1 MSENARAES
10 DGSFLKAH
18 LVSKT
23 YRTGAKQVLALSE
36 ISFELGEGEIV
47 GLSGPSGSGKS
58 TLLNILGGLDRPTS
72 GTVLVDGVPLHEL
85 SDDALTLYRRQTV
98 GFVFQA
104 SYLVPSLTV
113 QENVMLPLLPAPLS
127 PEEKEARVT
136 AALEQ
141 VNITHRAS
149 HLPGELSGGEQQ
161 RAAVARAIVNQPRL
175 ILADEPTGEL
185 DAANAARIVELLS
198 GFAGEGR
205 TVVIASH
212 DPDVI
217 AVTDRVIQLQ
227 AGTVVSTS

>member
-1 MSENARAES
+1 MNEDPTAEAN
-10 DGSFLKAH
+10 GQFLRAH

-23 YRTGAKQVLALSE
+23 YRAGVNQVLALSE
-36 ISFELGEGEIV
+36 ISFDLGEGEIV

-72 GTVLVDGVPLHEL
+72 GTVSVDGMALHEL

-104 SYLVPSLTV
+104 SHLVPSLTV
-113 QENVMLPLLPAPLS
+113 QENVMLPLLPARLS
-127 PEEKEARVT
+127 PTEKDERVA

-141 VNITHRAS
+141 VNIVHRAS

-185 DAANAARIVELLS
+185 DSDNAARIVELLS

-217 AVTDRVIQLQ
+217 AVTDRVIKLQ
-227 AGTVVSTS
+227 SGAVVSHS